1 MSELILYNFYLHT
14 LTTFTYIYVLASHA
28 ISSLVFY
35 PVGIFFSVYILLASA
50 YIVLKGASLFRRYFD
65 LLIYFFSDVSEL
77 FDEAS
82 FFIKYFTHTV
92 RHLYSLIGDIIRT
105 YSVYLLVFYT
115 KRFEFQIFCLLI
127 ILGYC

>member
-1 MSELILYNFYLHT
+1 MSELILYNFYLYT
-14 LTTFTYIYVLASHA
+14 LTTFTYIYILNSHVF
-28 ISSLVFY
+28 SSLIFY
-35 PVGIFFSVYILLASA
+35 PVGIFLSVYILLASA

-65 LLIYFFSDVSEL
+65 LLIYVFSDVSEL

-82 FFIKYFTHTV
+82 FFIKYFTHSV
-92 RHLYSLIGDIIRT
+92 KHLYSLIGDVTRD
-105 YSVYLLVFYT
+105 YSMYLLVFYT